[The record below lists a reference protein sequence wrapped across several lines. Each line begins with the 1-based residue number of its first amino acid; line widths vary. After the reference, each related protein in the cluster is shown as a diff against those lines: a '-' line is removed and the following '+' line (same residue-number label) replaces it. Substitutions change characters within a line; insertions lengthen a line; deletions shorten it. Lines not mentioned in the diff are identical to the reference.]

1 MLLINKT
8 IITENNTLISVGSFS
23 RKESTELK
31 GIVIFQKDN
40 SRYNFIIEDIKII
53 YDVIEYKPNVILTL
67 ASDGNGNCCIQIFD
81 VSSATYSVDD
91 DIDYKSGDYLSA
103 TLNIHRINSILPIL
117 KAEYQFAKTVDGAVI
132 LYYNLKSPNCKTK
145 AIIISL
151 KDDLIYHS
159 VTIVDQIIHSDN
171 AINEYRPNQIWDFNL
186 NELIPL
192 KNRIRSSTDAI
203 PISPD
208 NKTIL
213 ILKFKP
219 QHAELS
225 SHDIITIDEYD
236 VVVDYQVCYN
246 KLIIIC
252 RNEFEG
258 ELISKIYICNYQIS
272 ADRFILIQD
281 GPMKKINLTISNNI
295 MEN

>member
-1 MLLINKT
+1 MLLINKA
-8 IITENNTLISVGSFS
+8 IITENNTLISVGSFA

-40 SRYNFIIEDIKII
+40 SIYNFIIEDIKII

-81 VSSATYSVDD
+81 VSSPTYPIVD

-103 TLNIHRINSILPIL
+103 TLNIRRINNILPIL
-117 KAEYQFAKTVDGAVI
+117 KAEYQFAKTADGTVI

-151 KDDLIYHS
+151 RDDLVYQS
-159 VTIVDQIIHSDN
+159 VAIVDQIIHSDN

-186 NELIPL
+186 TEITPL
-192 KNRIRSSTDAI
+192 NNRIGLATKAM
-203 PISPD
+203 PT
-208 NKTIL
+208 NETVL

-219 QHAELS
+219 QYAELS
-225 SHDIITIDEYD
+225 SHDIITVDEYD